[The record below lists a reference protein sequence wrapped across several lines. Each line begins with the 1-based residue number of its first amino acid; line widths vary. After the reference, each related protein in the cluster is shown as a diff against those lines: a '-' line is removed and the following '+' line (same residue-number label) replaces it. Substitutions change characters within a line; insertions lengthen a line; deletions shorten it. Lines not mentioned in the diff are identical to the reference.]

1 MDPLRIIEDLDGFFT
16 TAHARDV
23 GHDHKSIG
31 REVAGRRWCRVRR
44 GYYVFADTWHQLD
57 DVGRHRVRSR
67 AVLHS
72 LGSAVA
78 LSHVSGALAY
88 GVVVWDI
95 DLSRVHV
102 TRLDGGAGRI
112 EGDVVHHEGFCV
124 EDDLREVDGQRVLS
138 PERCVLEAGSRALGA
153 AKLVP
158 LNSLLHLGLG
168 TRESL
173 EAQFKEME
181 RWPFLRSMHVPVR
194 LADGGAQS
202 AGEGVGLHL
211 FWTGGVP
218 RPQTQFEVRDAGGQL
233 LGTCDWGWP
242 EHGLLGEFDGRV
254 KYGRLLRP
262 GQEPGDVVFAEKQR
276 EDLLREVTDF
286 RMIRLVWDDYQR
298 PRLTLGRVRKM
309 LRLAG

>member
-16 TAHARDV
+16 TTQAHEV
-23 GHDHKSIG
+23 GHDHKSIARQVRG
-31 REVAGRRWCRVRR
+31 KQWHRLRR
-44 GYYVFADTWHQLD
+44 GYYAFFDTWHELD
-57 DVGRHRVRSR
+57 DVGRHRVRSS

-78 LSHVSGALAY
+78 LSHVSGALAH
-88 GVVVWDI
+88 GITVWGI

-124 EDDLREVDGQRVLS
+124 KDDLREVDGQRVLAA
-138 PERCVLEAGSRALGA
+138 ERCVLEAGSRAQGA

-168 TRESL
+168 TRASL
-173 EAQFKEME
+173 EAQFAQME
-181 RWPFLRSMHVPVR
+181 RWPFVRSMHVPVR
-194 LADGGAQS
+194 MADPGAQS
-202 AGEGVGLHL
+202 AGESWGLHL

-218 RPQTQFEVRDAGGQL
+218 RPQTQFKVRDDAGQL

-242 EHGLLGEFDGRV
+242 EQRLLGEFDGRV

-276 EDLLREVTDF
+276 EDLLREVTGF
-286 RMIRLVWDDYQR
+286 RMVRIIWDDYQR
-298 PRLTLGRVRKM
+298 PRLTIGRVRKM
-309 LRLAG
+309 LRLAS